1 MNQYTPKSPAT
12 QFGKSLKVLEGWA
25 LRIHIPA
32 KLQRQ
37 AKQQSLTQ
45 RKALPLSVQ
54 RSFGKKTT
62 SNTSRGL
69 TKHYLKIQSV
79 EVGNDAQYPNAE
91 CSISPSLTTET
102 PGSYCNAVAYL
113 NEHQD

>member
-1 MNQYTPKSPAT
+1 MPGEAAKPASKKSIAT
-12 QFGKSLKVLEGWA
+12 QC
-25 LRIHIPA
+25 PA
-32 KLQRQ
+32 ELWEENYIKHF
-37 AKQQSLTQ
+37 K
-45 RKALPLSVQ
+45 
-54 RSFGKKTT
+54 
-62 SNTSRGL
+62 GL

-91 CSISPSLTTET
+91 CSISPSLATET